1 MTDEPTAEVIAR
13 DGFESENKGLS
24 WDDIQKASNAVQ
36 PRMFGKQ
43 GKKYLIV
50 NLNCEFFV
58 KSRFILFFQTK

>member
-1 MTDEPTAEVIAR
+1 MTDEPTAEVIAK
-13 DGFESENKGLS
+13 DGFESENRGLS

-50 NLNCEFFV
+50 FLNRQV
-58 KSRFILFFQTK
+58 VVVN